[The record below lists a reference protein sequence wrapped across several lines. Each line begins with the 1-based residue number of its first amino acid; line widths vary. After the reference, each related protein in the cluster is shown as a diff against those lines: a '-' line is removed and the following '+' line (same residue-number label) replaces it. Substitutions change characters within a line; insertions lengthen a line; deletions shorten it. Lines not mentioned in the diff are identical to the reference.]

1 MKSTATT
8 ATTATTTK
16 KKKAATKEA
25 EVQTTPPRP
34 AASMQSKKTRKQA
47 KKYPRPE
54 DAAKGIDDYIRHI
67 WGNVGADG
75 EDLGGSDSAGERQV
89 RFEAPIPEEWARLG
103 LVDPELPDFAKTR
116 NDPLW
121 RSETQCGLCAHVA
134 LSLPPPVFERLGH
147 ELVLTPFK
155 RTAMSYRGPGTE
167 RLFVPAW
174 ISSMGDSDEP
184 VARRLRRPET

>member
-1 MKSTATT
+1 
-8 ATTATTTK
+8 
-16 KKKAATKEA
+16 
-25 EVQTTPPRP
+25 
-34 AASMQSKKTRKQA
+34 MQSKKTRKQA
-47 KKYPRPE
+47 KKKQKKKATPHPRPE
-54 DAAKGIDDYIRHI
+54 DGAKGIDDYIRHI

-75 EDLGGSDSAGERQV
+75 EDLGDSDSAGERQV